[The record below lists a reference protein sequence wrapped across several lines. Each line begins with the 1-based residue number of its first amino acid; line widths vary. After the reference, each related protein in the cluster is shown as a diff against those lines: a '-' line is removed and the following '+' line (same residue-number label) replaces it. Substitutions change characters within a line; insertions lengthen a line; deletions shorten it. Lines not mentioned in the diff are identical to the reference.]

1 MYTAIIIEFRRH
13 RAFHYVLN
21 NIKSNLSDDW
31 NIIIF
36 HGNLNGDY
44 VKDCV
49 DSRTTAVHLPYD
61 NMLPHEYS
69 RLLMN
74 PDIIYPLIPTETFLV
89 FQTDSIIIS
98 KNKDFI
104 HEFMHYDYIGAPW
117 SREECGNGGF
127 SIRKKSKMLEI
138 IAKED
143 PSRHDLPEDL
153 FFAQAERVHVH
164 RPDGDTASKF
174 SIEGYRNSDVFF
186 ACHKPWIHHYAW
198 CIEPSQAEVMMLM
211 SLQ

>member
-21 NIKSNLSDDW
+21 NIKSNLSNDW

-36 HGNLNGDY
+36 HGNLNADY
-44 VKDCV
+44 VKDCI

-69 RLLMN
+69 CLLIN
-74 PDIIYPLIPTETFLV
+74 PDIIYPSIPTETFLL

-104 HEFMHYDYIGAPW
+104 YEFMQYDYVGAPW
-117 SREECGNGGF
+117 SGAECGNGGI
-127 SIRKKSKMLEI
+127 SLRKKSKMLEI

-143 PSRHDLPEDL
+143 PARRSLPEDV
-153 FFAQAERVHVH
+153 FFARAERVHVH
-164 RPDGDTASKF
+164 RPDGDVASKF
-174 SIEGYRNSDVFF
+174 SIEAYFGCGNPF
-186 ACHKPWIHHYAW
+186 ACHKAWLYHYEW
-198 CIEPSQAEVMMLM
+198 CKNHEEIMTVM